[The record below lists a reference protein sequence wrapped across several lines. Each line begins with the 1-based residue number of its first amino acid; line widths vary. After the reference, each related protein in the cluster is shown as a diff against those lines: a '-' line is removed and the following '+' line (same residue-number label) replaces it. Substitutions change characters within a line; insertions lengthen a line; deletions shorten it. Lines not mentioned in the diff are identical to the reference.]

1 MKNLIF
7 IFIFGVML
15 TSSAQN
21 NLINKSN
28 SLLNY
33 SYPNNWSESPY
44 QKVNGNITY
53 GCQTFD
59 LGETAEFSVIEIPND
74 SKIINAHNLSKDE
87 IQNLVF
93 NLFSPTSNFKIIE
106 NRNIA
111 GLNSKYIKADAVT
124 SKGLQLTTIL
134 HLTYF
139 KNKIL
144 IIQGIYTTK
153 DENKYLSIL
162 NAIFKSVKKI

>member
-1 MKNLIF
+1 MKNFVF
-7 IFIFGVML
+7 IFFFGAIL
-15 TSSAQN
+15 TSNAQN

-44 QKVNGNITY
+44 QKVNDNITY
-53 GCQTFD
+53 GCQIFD
-59 LGETAEFSVIEIPND
+59 LGETAQFSVIEIPND
-74 SKIINAHNLSKDE
+74 SEVTNAHNLSKDE
-87 IQNLVF
+87 IQNLIL
-93 NLFSPTSNFKIIE
+93 NLFSPTSKFKIIE

-111 GLNSKYIKADAVT
+111 GLNSKYVKADAVT

-134 HLTYF
+134 HLTYY

-162 NAIFKSVKKI
+162 NTILNSVKKI

>member
-1 MKNLIF
+1 
-7 IFIFGVML
+7 ML
-15 TSSAQN
+15 TSNAQN

-33 SYPNNWSESPY
+33 SYPKNWTESPY

-53 GCQTFD
+53 GCQIFY
-59 LGETAEFSVIEIPND
+59 LGETAQFSVIEIPND
-74 SKIINAHNLSKDE
+74 SQVTNAHNLSKNE
-87 IQNLVF
+87 IQNLIF
-93 NLFSPTSNFKIIE
+93 NLFSPASKFKIIE

-111 GLNSKYIKADAVT
+111 GLNSKYVKADAVT
-124 SKGLQLTTIL
+124 SKGLKLTTIL
-134 HLTYF
+134 HLTYY

-153 DENKYLSIL
+153 DENKYLPIL
-162 NAIFKSVKKI
+162 NTIINSVKKI